1 MRTTMKLLA
10 ALFLVSGLVVGSGCG
25 PKMTTQEAIANL
37 KSPDLETRWKSA
49 DALRGGVTGK
59 KVAPEAVAPLLD
71 ALKTEAEPKARGAI
85 LTTLGASGS
94 PEAKPAID
102 EWVQKAASAD
112 EQRWYG
118 RALKTWLIETGA
130 KSKEDAWP
138 DGWPYGTTG
147 YPPIIP
153 KG

>member
-1 MRTTMKLLA
+1 
-10 ALFLVSGLVVGSGCG
+10 
-25 PKMTTQEAIANL
+25 MTTQEAIANL

-49 DALRGGVTGK
+49 DALRGGAAGK
-59 KVAPEAVAPLLD
+59 KVPPEAIAPLIE
-71 ALKTEAEPKARGAI
+71 AMKTEQQPKARGAM
-85 LTTLGASGS
+85 LTTLGASGA
-94 PEAKPAID
+94 PEAKPVID
-102 EWVQKAASAD
+102 EWVQKAATHD

-138 DGWPYGTTG
+138 DGWPYGTQG

-153 KG
+153 KP

>member
-1 MRTTMKLLA
+1 
-10 ALFLVSGLVVGSGCG
+10 
-25 PKMTTQEAIANL
+25 MTTQEAIANL

-59 KVAPEAVAPLLD
+59 KVAPEAIAPLIE
-71 ALKTEAEPKARGAI
+71 AMKTEQEPKARGAM
-85 LTTLGASGS
+85 LTTLGASGA
-94 PEAKPAID
+94 PEAKPVID
-102 EWVQKAASAD
+102 EWVQKAATPD

-138 DGWPYGTTG
+138 DGWPYGTEG
-147 YPPIIP
+147 YPAIIP
-153 KG
+153 KP